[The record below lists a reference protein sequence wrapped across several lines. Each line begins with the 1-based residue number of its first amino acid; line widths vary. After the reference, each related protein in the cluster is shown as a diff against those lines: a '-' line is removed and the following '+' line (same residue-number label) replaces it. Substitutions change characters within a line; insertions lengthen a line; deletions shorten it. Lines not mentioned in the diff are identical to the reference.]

1 MPHRV
6 QTEAGMRALT
16 FVHNVT
22 RRVLV
27 AFRGTDLGLSKP
39 SSIADKCADAM
50 LWDGRTF
57 QHLPPPCK
65 AFTLEQLNYFARAID
80 FSHSVA
86 EAFPHYDLAYTGH
99 SLGAGLA
106 LLVAAS
112 AESCSPPSAGAVV
125 FSSPPFIDALRNRT
139 SVNLYDNATTHRN
152 AHRLI
157 TFADAFDPLLF
168 ENNRTARG
176 LAGRVCVLGASNPE
190 PLSCSTCFA
199 HSCPSSRSYPCRIN
213 ITEPACNLCFR
224 LRHVYGHYF
233 HDDIPLAENAVCSI
247 RTPCQASEN
256 ACAPLGVSCH
266 REK

>member
-1 MPHRV
+1 MGEGEGEGEGAGASERV
-6 QTEAGMRALT
+6 EER
-16 FVHNVT
+16 
-22 RRVLV
+22 
-27 AFRGTDLGLSKP
+27 
-39 SSIADKCADAM
+39 
-50 LWDGRTF
+50 DGRG
-57 QHLPPPCK
+57 
-65 AFTLEQLNYFARAID
+65 RATRVDGCIATD
-80 FSHSVA
+80 
-86 EAFPHYDLAYTGH
+86 
-99 SLGAGLA
+99 
-106 LLVAAS
+106 AAS
-112 AESCSPPSAGAVV
+112 VPHPARV
-125 FSSPPFIDALRNRT
+125 
-139 SVNLYDNATTHRN
+139 RN

-256 ACAPLGVSCH
+256 ACASLGACPAAAIGRSD
-266 REK
+266 